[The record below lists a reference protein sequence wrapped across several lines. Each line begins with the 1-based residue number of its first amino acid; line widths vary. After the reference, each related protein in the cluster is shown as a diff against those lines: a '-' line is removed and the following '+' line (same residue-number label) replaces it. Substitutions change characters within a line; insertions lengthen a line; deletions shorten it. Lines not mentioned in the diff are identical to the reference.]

1 MSLIRWCLLRRCLL
15 LGLLSVCFV
24 PSATQ
29 ARRRSCHP
37 AAHYERIAIVP
48 LLHRGQRKPH
58 RLHAPLVKLLSTF
71 LTRSRQFRIVPTT
84 IKRGDLLM
92 EGHRIRPRNWKE
104 LDVRRLIKLRVA
116 KRGKRVEL
124 YFFDRSKRQ
133 PTGKLRY
140 ERRSS
145 LRNLAHRISEDLA
158 IKKTRMRSY
167 NRTRLAFV
175 RQNGRA
181 SEVYVMDYDGHGL
194 RRVSPRGQVSL
205 LPSWSPRGELT
216 FTSYL
221 WKNPDLYIVRPRKKT
236 RLSLF
241 QASWTEYGRLLG
253 AQRQT
258 PSAHAEQRWQSRNLP
273 VDPQRADQRPP
284 HPQSRHR
291 YITELFT
298 RWSTYR
304 IRLHQKRNAA
314 ALRDARPR
322 WAPKQLTTVGSYNQE
337 PAWVSRSQTPH
348 RRLHPSHRRRRL
360 LGHAGQYQVG
370 LATPARART
379 KPRLVA
385 GRQTSDVRQP

>member
-158 IKKTRMRSY
+158 IKKTR
-167 NRTRLAFV
+167 NAQLQPHAV
-175 RQNGRA
+175 
-181 SEVYVMDYDGHGL
+181 GL
-194 RRVSPRGQVSL
+194 R
-205 LPSWSPRGELT
+205 
-216 FTSYL
+216 
-221 WKNPDLYIVRPRKKT
+221 
-236 RLSLF
+236 
-241 QASWTEYGRLLG
+241 
-253 AQRQT
+253 
-258 PSAHAEQRWQSRNLP
+258 
-273 VDPQRADQRPP
+273 
-284 HPQSRHR
+284 
-291 YITELFT
+291 
-298 RWSTYR
+298 
-304 IRLHQKRNAA
+304 
-314 ALRDARPR
+314 
-322 WAPKQLTTVGSYNQE
+322 
-337 PAWVSRSQTPH
+337 
-348 RRLHPSHRRRRL
+348 
-360 LGHAGQYQVG
+360 
-370 LATPARART
+370 
-379 KPRLVA
+379 
-385 GRQTSDVRQP
+385 